1 MFGICFLVER
11 YDPRQNK
18 WTLVAPMSTRRKH
31 LGCAVYNN
39 WIYAVGGRDDATELS
54 SAERYNP
61 HTNTWSPIVAMS
73 SRRSGVSWL
82 HSNDRKT
89 WKVVFFLTVMF
100 FFCSPLE
107 MNRLVWQ
114 LLTVSCTPL
123 VVSMVRHI
131 LKPSRFT
138 TPSKINGGFAERW
151 TTEDSVVV
159 SASSRCLSTKL
170 IYGETILTLVDV
182 NIFYINWIHKIKL
195 CIV

>member
-1 MFGICFLVER
+1 MFPSGEVRSETEQVDTSGADVDQKETFGLRCLQQLDLCGRRKGRRYWIVIRRAIQSAYQHVEPHCSHELEEKWSKLITFKWSKNLEGCFLFNCHV
-11 YDPRQNK
+11 
-18 WTLVAPMSTRRKH
+18 
-31 LGCAVYNN
+31 
-39 WIYAVGGRDDATELS
+39 
-54 SAERYNP
+54 
-61 HTNTWSPIVAMS
+61 
-73 SRRSGVSWL
+73 
-82 HSNDRKT
+82 
-89 WKVVFFLTVMF
+89 

-182 NIFYINWIHKIKL
+182 NIFLYKL
-195 CIV
+195 NPQN